1 MAGSVEGN
9 STIYGVQVSGVIY
22 ANGNAGAIAGE
33 VTGGTK
39 NAVIEN
45 CVAENV
51 VLNSEGTNSYV
62 GGIAGNV
69 QKADVVDC
77 SVSTQDGD
85 TDRIRGKGYVGGILG
100 RQNKANIYNVYVT
113 GTIGGNLTKAVGGIT
128 GLYESGNI
136 IAAVM
141 DGEIS
146 NTITELHLRKA
157 QSSEPEKREILSAME
172 RERMI
177 ICLICL

>member
-1 MAGSVEGN
+1 MKTA
-9 STIYGVQVSGVIY
+9 
-22 ANGNAGAIAGE
+22 
-33 VTGGTK
+33 
-39 NAVIEN
+39 
-45 CVAENV
+45 AENV

-128 GLYESGNI
+128 GLYELGNI

-146 NTITELHLRKA
+146 NTNNGTASQEGAIIGT
-157 QSSEPEKREILSAME
+157 REARNSF
-172 RERMI
+172 RYGTG
-177 ICLICL
+177 